1 HPVADGG
8 PGAVRRRAPVVHGAR
23 EAVRPGDLRQG
34 VPGDVHLVAGGGGGR
49 EVALRRRVARG
60 GAPAAAVPELQ
71 HRRESPLR
79 VRRAR
84 GHGGLC
90 VLASS
95 HPSLPSSSSPA
106 PGAAATGPTRTW
118 SSPLRCPTAPT

>member
-1 HPVADGG
+1 MGDLVPFAGVRLSFMVLGRRFDPAIFAKEYQAMFTWS
-8 PGAVRRRAPVVHGAR
+8 PGAVV
-23 EAVRPGDLRQG
+23 G
-34 VPGDVHLVAGGGGGR
+34 VKWHFAGGWH
-49 EVALRRRVARG
+49 AVAR
-60 GAPAAAVPELQ
+60 PAAVPELQ

-106 PGAAATGPTRTW
+106 PGAAASGPTRTW
-118 SSPLRCPTAPT
+118 SSPLRCPTA